1 MEGNSFLYQTMWCD
15 GSPSLVLQLFT
26 LLLGHEEAKG
36 QMFSLQSFLSKI
48 SLKKKKTQIKNN

>member
-48 SLKKKKTQIKNN
+48 SLKKKKKLK